1 MCVTV
6 CVSVFVHDHGKM
18 SVTVYVYKFFC
29 HILSQNIKGVD
40 MNKGF
45 CRCVFGDP
53 LICNNVIVTA
63 VFFSFTSDRTFWFS
77 SKIGSCLLD

>member
-6 CVSVFVHDHGKM
+6 CVSVFVHDQN
-18 SVTVYVYKFFC
+18 VRYCIYEFFS

-63 VFFSFTSDRTFWFS
+63 VFFSFTSDRTFFS
-77 SKIGSCLLD
+77 F